1 MLRVDYD
8 RWGQRPEELRALA
21 VSSSHERTRERFLA
35 LYEMSSG
42 TSATGV
48 AARIGRHPQ
57 SVMQWVHAYNS
68 SGPGAVVY
76 RRTGGRPPLYGAFSV
91 KRFPV

>member
-8 RWGQRPEELRALA
+8 RWGQRPDELRALA

-42 TSATGV
+42 TR
-48 AARIGRHPQ
+48 ARIGRHPQ
-57 SVMQWVHAYNS
+57 SVMQWAYNS
-68 SGPGAVVY
+68 SGPGAY
-76 RRTGGRPPLYGAFSV
+76 RRTGGRPPFAGRSNSAA
-91 KRFPV
+91 